1 MHKKELAYATIAFV
15 IAISAGLGTYYLTTP
30 AISAA
35 NVKNWAIA
43 SFNKVSTF
51 KLSAEV
57 SVFMNISA
65 FKAENKT
72 MALKTLIEGATNMSA
87 NKTWLY
93 ITVML
98 PNNATKMLEMYII
111 DNYAYFKRIEPGSSW
126 IKVKLPYENRTRQGF
141 LSSQISLLNKSEVK
155 LLPSEVIDEKPCYV
169 LELKP
174 DLEDLWRALSSQPAF
189 NQSVSMPTIAT
200 EKLQQVVKSFS
211 AKMWIDKE
219 EKLLRKAQTT
229 ISMEMD
235 LGLLGT
241 IAGNLNI
248 TLRFYDY
255 NKPIH
260 ITLPQEAQNATELQI
275 VKVKTTE
282 IPHPPKPQ
290 PQAVTK

>member
-1 MHKKELAYATIAFV
+1 MHKKELAYTTITFV
-15 IAISAGLGTYYLTTP
+15 IAVSIGLSTYYLTTP
-30 AISAA
+30 VISAE
-35 NVKNWAIA
+35 NVKNWAIV
-43 SFNKVSTF
+43 SFNQVSTF
-51 KLSAEV
+51 KLSANISV
-57 SVFMNISA
+57 SMKFSA

-72 MALKTLIEGATNMSA
+72 MTLKTLVEGATNISA
-87 NKTWLY
+87 NRTWLY
-93 ITVML
+93 ITITL

-111 DNYAYFKRIEPGSSW
+111 DSYAYFKRVEPEESW
-126 IKVKLPYENRTRQGF
+126 IKVKLPYENQTRQNY

-155 LLPSEVIDEKPCYV
+155 LLPSELVDGKPCYV

-174 DLEDLWRALSSQPAF
+174 SLKDLWRALSSQPAF
-189 NQSVSMPTIAT
+189 NQSVSMPAVAI

-282 IPHPPKPQ
+282 ISHPPKPP